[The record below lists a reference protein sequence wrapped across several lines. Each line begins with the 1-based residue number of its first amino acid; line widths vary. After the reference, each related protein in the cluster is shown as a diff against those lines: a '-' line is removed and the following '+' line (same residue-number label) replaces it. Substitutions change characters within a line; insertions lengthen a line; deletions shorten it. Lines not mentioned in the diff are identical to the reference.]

1 MSVAIT
7 NTITGTNNRLPQN
20 KILAR
25 TATGFYSSVN
35 NRPKKMFYVVVELPH
50 CQKVQSGNFQFG
62 PHISL

>member
-7 NTITGTNNRLPQN
+7 NTITGTNNRPPQN
-20 KILAR
+20 KIFAR

-35 NRPKKMFYVVVELPH
+35 NKSKRMFYVVVELLH
-50 CQKVQSGNFQFG
+50 CEKVQSGNFQFG